1 MSTSQGSVAPLE
13 HLWWSAADDVYFE
26 WDGHVPEADVGTRTR
41 LVSISGAQREVDAT
55 RLARLPMDAV
65 TAALLPTMTAA
76 LGRIGKALAALD
88 PAFDRGWDLQDLAAR
103 GAELDVVAAARRL
116 IARVQAAPDEAQAA
130 LTTIVE
136 DVDTL
141 RRVLGFG
148 SIAGPLI
155 EAFAA
160 SRGASGSELAPA
172 PAESPDAMVA
182 RVRGDVRAELDARA
196 ASRPPMSFDFQ
207 ELTRPAKS

>member
-1 MSTSQGSVAPLE
+1 MSTSQDSVAPVE
-13 HLWWSAADDVYFE
+13 HLWWSAADDAYFE
-26 WDGHVPEADVGTRTR
+26 WDGHTPEGDAATTTSLVSVAGTR
-41 LVSISGAQREVDAT
+41 REVDVG
-55 RLARLPMDAV
+55 RFARLPVDAV

-116 IARVQAAPDEAQAA
+116 IARVQAAPGDAQAA

-141 RRVLGFG
+141 RCVLGFG

-160 SRGASGSELAPA
+160 SRGASGSELSPE

-182 RVRGDVRAELDARA
+182 RVRGDVRAELDALA

-207 ELTRPAKS
+207 ELTRPAKA